1 MSAITLAIAPLVATI
16 QTMNTQITEQ
26 STILAELKGFKGQ
39 IDDLKMDVNDHE
51 RRLTHLNSELH
62 KQDAL
67 LLGYKTIND
76 RIVTSLRTDV
86 NDARAKIPKLRQEL
100 MYSTVGLAT

>member
-1 MSAITLAIAPLVATI
+1 MT
-16 QTMNTQITEQ
+16 TQITKQ

-39 IDDLKMDVNDHE
+39 IDNLKMDVNDHE

-67 LLGYKTIND
+67 LMGYKTTND
-76 RIVTSLRTDV
+76 RIVASLRTDV
-86 NDARAKIPKLRQEL
+86 NDTCAKIPELR
-100 MYSTVGLAT
+100 